1 MWRGQRTVRTIIG
14 ISNYF
19 KIDTFALK
27 ADQNECWWSSPTPSC
42 CGGKLAGHICCLS
55 CAPGSVGVFWADWQP
70 ESPLVEYLGGPCSA
84 APPDPHTH
92 RSTPPPPSVLK
103 HKCSEG
109 NFIYWPVIWLVQLF
123 FFCVFINF
131 VYMHTQQQ
139 VICCLWSCV
148 SCEWEGVWTPLCFF
162 FVVVV

>member
-1 MWRGQRTVRTIIG
+1 MWRGQTRVRTITG

-27 ADQNECWWSSPTPSC
+27 ADQNECWWYSPTPSC

-123 FFCVFINF
+123 FLCV
-131 VYMHTQQQ
+131 HQL
-139 VICCLWSCV
+139 CLHAYTTA
-148 SCEWEGVWTPLCFF
+148 GDLLPMILCQLWVRRCLDASLLF